1 MAEHKRFSLATDVKV
16 YFCDPQQ
23 PWQRGSNENTNGL
36 LRQYFPKGMDLSGV
50 NQNRL
55 NALARRLN
63 ERPRETLNFE
73 TPAERFTQCVAS
85 TGWIRNPKR
94 TSFPSSGMLRQGS
107 KMLRSKIAALGVF
120 ACIAACGRQADSNA
134 TVDGEVRRDFAPLSG
149 NVISP
154 YSGGLAQPE
163 YRIVQSRDEWQDL
176 WRELEPRTSRE
187 QGQTSPNPVPD
198 IDFQQR
204 VLIVAAMGAR
214 PTGGY
219 SVEITSLVES
229 SQRIVV
235 TVAEQLPG
243 PKCTT
248 TQAVTHPIAIVTTAR
263 SQKPFEF
270 EFVRTTQPCT

>member
-1 MAEHKRFSLATDVKV
+1 ML
-16 YFCDPQQ
+16 
-23 PWQRGSNENTNGL
+23 
-36 LRQYFPKGMDLSGV
+36 
-50 NQNRL
+50 RL
-55 NALARRLN
+55 N
-63 ERPRETLNFE
+63 
-73 TPAERFTQCVAS
+73 
-85 TGWIRNPKR
+85 
-94 TSFPSSGMLRQGS
+94 
-107 KMLRSKIAALGVF
+107 IAVLVMF
-120 ACIAACGRQADSNA
+120 AFIAGCGREAAQAQRS
-134 TVDGEVRRDFAPLSG
+134 TQDGETRRDFATLTA
-149 NVISP
+149 VTVSP
-154 YSGGLAQPE
+154 YYGGLTQPE
-163 YRIVQSRDEWQDL
+163 YRVVKSREQWAEL

-235 TVAEQLPG
+235 TLAEQLPG